1 MFTFKLSKAINCS
14 GCDISELNLDFEALS
29 TADFRAAQKVR
40 ALISDS
46 QSVDAS
52 KMFSVLRLD
61 AEFQIAV
68 GWIAAC
74 KGTEGVNQPDFL
86 KLSLLD
92 SLKLGEETSN
102 YFFTD

>member
-1 MFTFKLSKAINCS
+1 MFTLKLSKTINCS
-14 GCDISELNLDFEALS
+14 GRDITELNLDFEALS

-40 ALISDS
+40 ALINDA
-46 QSVDAS
+46 QSIEAS
-52 KMFSVLRLD
+52 KMFAALRLD

-74 KGTEGVNQPDFL
+74 KGTDGVNQPDFL